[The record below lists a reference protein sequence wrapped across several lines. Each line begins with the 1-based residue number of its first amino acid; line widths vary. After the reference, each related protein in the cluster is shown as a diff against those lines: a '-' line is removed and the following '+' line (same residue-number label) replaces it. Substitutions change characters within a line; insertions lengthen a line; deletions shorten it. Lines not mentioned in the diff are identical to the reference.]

1 MENIVPKL
9 EVICFHNGVPTVA
22 FFLRSDRPT
31 TIGRAIE
38 NVIVLDDER
47 CSRFH
52 ATIENRDGKWC
63 LYDLNSRNGT
73 TVDEIQVKGSA
84 EISVGSKIQIGRETL
99 LVEEQREFVPLG
111 GAREKTARLEH
122 KDYFSRQNEMTAL
135 LGVERTENMRLR
147 SLLEQNSKMIGQSSA
162 IRELE
167 KWIDRAARS
176 KATVLIRGESGVGKE
191 LVARAMHERSSR
203 RSGPMVCLNCAAFS
217 ESLLTSELFG
227 HEKGAFTGA
236 VETKIGKF
244 EAADGGTIFLDEI
257 AEMNPGLQATF
268 LRVLEG
274 ATFERVGGNK
284 PISVDVRVVAA
295 TNRNLEEEVAAG
307 RFRRDLYFR
316 LRVLEVNVPPLRERK
331 GDVDL
336 LADHFRERY
345 SQETG
350 RRYLDF
356 SPEARAALNA
366 YHWPGNVR
374 ELKNIIERAVLM
386 GNPPTINK
394 ADLVTSALGNIDDLE
409 PRRSVSSNAPAPEGQ
424 YVSSKNPIQFEPTT
438 LKEMESKFILE
449 TLKYYGWNK
458 SRTAKTLG
466 IERTTL
472 DRKIALY
479 GLSKD
484 I

>member
-52 ATIENRDGKWC
+52 ATIENRDGKWR

-191 LVARAMHERSSR
+191 LVARA
-203 RSGPMVCLNCAAFS
+203 
-217 ESLLTSELFG
+217 
-227 HEKGAFTGA
+227 
-236 VETKIGKF
+236 
-244 EAADGGTIFLDEI
+244 
-257 AEMNPGLQATF
+257 
-268 LRVLEG
+268 
-274 ATFERVGGNK
+274 
-284 PISVDVRVVAA
+284 
-295 TNRNLEEEVAAG
+295 
-307 RFRRDLYFR
+307 
-316 LRVLEVNVPPLRERK
+316 
-331 GDVDL
+331 
-336 LADHFRERY
+336 
-345 SQETG
+345 
-350 RRYLDF
+350 
-356 SPEARAALNA
+356 
-366 YHWPGNVR
+366 
-374 ELKNIIERAVLM
+374 
-386 GNPPTINK
+386 
-394 ADLVTSALGNIDDLE
+394 
-409 PRRSVSSNAPAPEGQ
+409 
-424 YVSSKNPIQFEPTT
+424 
-438 LKEMESKFILE
+438 
-449 TLKYYGWNK
+449 
-458 SRTAKTLG
+458 
-466 IERTTL
+466 
-472 DRKIALY
+472 
-479 GLSKD
+479 
-484 I
+484 

>member
-1 MENIVPKL
+1 
-9 EVICFHNGVPTVA
+9 
-22 FFLRSDRPT
+22 
-31 TIGRAIE
+31 
-38 NVIVLDDER
+38 
-47 CSRFH
+47 
-52 ATIENRDGKWC
+52 
-63 LYDLNSRNGT
+63 
-73 TVDEIQVKGSA
+73 
-84 EISVGSKIQIGRETL
+84 
-99 LVEEQREFVPLG
+99 
-111 GAREKTARLEH
+111 
-122 KDYFSRQNEMTAL
+122 
-135 LGVERTENMRLR
+135 
-147 SLLEQNSKMIGQSSA
+147 
-162 IRELE
+162 
-167 KWIDRAARS
+167 
-176 KATVLIRGESGVGKE
+176 
-191 LVARAMHERSSR
+191 MHERSSR
-203 RSGPMVCLNCAAFS
+203 RAGPMLCLNCAAFS

-236 VETKIGKF
+236 METKIGKF

-316 LRVLEVNVPPLRERK
+316 LRVLEINVPPLRERK

-386 GNPPTINK
+386 GNPPTIKK
-394 ADLVTSALGNIDDLE
+394 ADLVTSALGSVDDTNSQ
-409 PRRSVSSNAPAPEGQ
+409 RSSVKNVDVSDGQ
-424 YVSSKNPIQFEPTT
+424 LANPNDSVRFEPTT
-438 LKEMESKFILE
+438 LKEMESLFILK

-458 SRTAKTLG
+458 SKTAKVLG

-479 GLSKD
+479 GLSKEG
-484 I
+484 